1 MLINFKIIIFD
12 FIKKKLVSL
21 ISQKIFYYIENLTS
35 QLQGKGFDISITE
48 QINACKKL
56 LKNRNINFIFDVG
69 ANKGNYTKELLK
81 HYKQANLYL
90 FEPSLLNY
98 KRLNLQFAKEK
109 NIKIINKALSNKN
122 GFGFLYSEK
131 SGSGLASL
139 FKRRLDHFNTKF
151 NIKEKIILT
160 RLDNFLKN
168 RNIIIDYFKID
179 AEGSEIKILE
189 GFGKFIG
196 KIKLIQFEFGG
207 CNIDSRTF
215 FQDFWYYF
223 KKHNF
228 DLYRITLAGPQK
240 INTYNES
247 DEYFKTTNYIALNKN
262 L

>member
-215 FQDFWYYF
+215 FQDFWY
-223 KKHNF
+223 
-228 DLYRITLAGPQK
+228 
-240 INTYNES
+240 
-247 DEYFKTTNYIALNKN
+247 
-262 L
+262 

>member
-1 MLINFKIIIFD
+1 MIKINFENEFLLKLLFKNSSGLYVHGICFKHNKEKD
-12 FIKKKLVSL
+12 DSLLFESYKKKD
-21 ISQKIFYYIENLTS
+21 IKTIWIEEL
-35 QLQGKGFDISITE
+35 D
-48 QINACKKL
+48 
-56 LKNRNINFIFDVG
+56 
-69 ANKGNYTKELLK
+69 ELLK

-240 INTYNES
+240 INTYNEI